1 MKLCGCCGH
10 ESDDATCQ
18 RCGEASWLVRL
29 DAAGAAKLEVLA
41 VVTASDDAAEPAE
54 VAKPKRSRK

>member
-1 MKLCGCCGH
+1 
-10 ESDDATCQ
+10 
-18 RCGEASWLVRL
+18 VRL